1 MAGRRSSAG
10 AIAWALVFTTPLL
23 AQGPPTADTLLA
35 RLTAEAIA
43 ANPGLA
49 GLSARERAATARIKP
64 AGALPDP
71 MVGAGLMNL
80 ELPRFAFTR
89 SDFTEVDVE
98 ARQEFPW
105 PGTLAAR
112 TRAARASAE
121 ERHANVAVRRRE
133 VVVQIATLYH
143 RLRFLVAAREILS
156 RRQALLDAAVEI
168 ATARYG
174 TGAVPQ
180 SDPLAARV
188 ARARLRSEEAA
199 LIGEEGGL
207 RARLRAIRAAGPESL
222 SVTPLRAE
230 DVRTLY
236 PSLQAHP
243 HGGIESL
250 EQNPLMSAHRAAVI
264 AAEETARAE
273 AFGARPDFE
282 IMARY
287 GARTIAADFFSTSV
301 GLRVP
306 LWAGRKQRQ
315 LADAARQDANAER
328 AALTEQR
335 AQLTAEFEA
344 TLAEAAAGLER
355 LRVLLDE
362 VLPSAEASQEAA
374 LRGYRVGQTDFQ
386 VVLAAVETHY
396 QAQLDA
402 AEVAAEHLTH
412 LVMLEQLT
420 REEEAR

>member
-1 MAGRRSSAG
+1 MAGRRRSAG
-10 AIAWALVFTTPLL
+10 AIAWALAFTTPLL
-23 AQGPPTADTLLA
+23 AQSPAPADTLLA
-35 RLTAEAIA
+35 RLTAEALVT
-43 ANPGLA
+43 NPGLV
-49 GLSARERAATARIKP
+49 GLGARERAATARIRP

-71 MVGAGLMNL
+71 RIGAGLMNL
-80 ELPRFAFTR
+80 ELPQFALKR
-89 SDFTEVDVE
+89 SDFTEVDLE

-112 TRAARASAE
+112 TRAARAFAE
-121 ERHANVAVRRRE
+121 ERHANLAVRRRE
-133 VVVQIATLYH
+133 IVVQTATLYH

-156 RRQALLDAAVEI
+156 RRQALLAAAVDI

-199 LIGEEGGL
+199 LTAEEAGV
-207 RARLRAIRAAGPESL
+207 RARLRAVRAAGPELL
-222 SVTPLRAE
+222 SVAPLRGE

-236 PSLQAHP
+236 PALEAHP
-243 HGGIESL
+243 HGGLESL
-250 EQNPLMSAHRAAVI
+250 EQHPLLSARRAAAL

-273 AFGARPDFE
+273 GFGARPDFE
-282 IMARY
+282 VMARY
-287 GARTIAADFFSTSV
+287 GARTIASDFFSTSI

-306 LWAGRKQRQ
+306 LWAGRKQRG
-315 LADAARQDANAER
+315 LADAARQEANAER
-328 AALTEQR
+328 DALAEER
-335 AQLTAEFEA
+335 AKLTAEFEA
-344 TLAEAAAGLER
+344 TLAEATAGLER

-362 VLPSAEASQEAA
+362 VLPSAQASLEAA

-386 VVLAAVETHY
+386 VVLAAEEALY
-396 QAQLDA
+396 RARLEA
-402 AEVAAEHLTH
+402 SEVAAEHLTH

-420 REEEAR
+420 RAEDPR